1 LAIRR
6 KNRVFCSENGLNII
20 GRCGRGEEGE
30 IEEETVDSRKLKKT
44 GREGKVERELRER
57 IEYRNLEFGI
67 ENEEF
72 VPVR

>member
-1 LAIRR
+1 M
-6 KNRVFCSENGLNII
+6 
-20 GRCGRGEEGE
+20 E